1 MATGPCSW
9 RPPMVAGALRAR
21 RRVCDSRLAP
31 ALGPGVRA
39 ASVSSCGLGQARIR
53 REGRRST
60 DSGGQTT
67 GQCRLRAHPSLCASS
82 GADTTAPRQIT
93 DDTRPQIRGTAR
105 LDVLLNA
112 RAQRRLRIEYGA
124 YRHQLH
130 ACGTAYGWVIYG
142 AVIGNSGDEWR
153 IRWRLPVMQVGV
165 STAPTFI
172 RRANAAARMR
182 HSAALGPWARPVT
195 RDLRSTPAAFHDN
208 RYNPM
213 ILQDRITEVVRRL
226 REAYQPERI
235 YLFGSVARGDM
246 SVDSDI
252 DILLVV
258 PDDASAEHR
267 SGRIGYEILWGL
279 PMAVD
284 VVVWTHSAFDRR
296 ARVPSSLPATV
307 LREGKLLHAA

>member
-1 MATGPCSW
+1 
-9 RPPMVAGALRAR
+9 
-21 RRVCDSRLAP
+21 
-31 ALGPGVRA
+31 
-39 ASVSSCGLGQARIR
+39 
-53 REGRRST
+53 
-60 DSGGQTT
+60 
-67 GQCRLRAHPSLCASS
+67 
-82 GADTTAPRQIT
+82 
-93 DDTRPQIRGTAR
+93 
-105 LDVLLNA
+105 
-112 RAQRRLRIEYGA
+112 
-124 YRHQLH
+124 
-130 ACGTAYGWVIYG
+130 
-142 AVIGNSGDEWR
+142 
-153 IRWRLPVMQVGV
+153 
-165 STAPTFI
+165 
-172 RRANAAARMR
+172 
-182 HSAALGPWARPVT
+182 
-195 RDLRSTPAAFHDN
+195 
-208 RYNPM
+208 M